1 MDNSSIV
8 NYYERLVFDHIQRA
22 LVDTGKIATMDAVLD
37 IACLSLNR
45 LPARYIRHQVD
56 ATFYM
61 TDQEQQKMLT
71 DVAAAVQQASEIALA
86 NPR

>member
-1 MDNSSIV
+1 MDNSSII
-8 NYYERLVFDHIQRA
+8 NYYERLVFDHIQRT
-22 LVDTGKIATMDAVLD
+22 LVDTRKIGSMDAVLD

-61 TDQEQQKMLT
+61 TDQEQQKMLA
-71 DVAAAVQQASEIALA
+71 DVDAAVQQAYEIALA

>member
-1 MDNSSIV
+1 VDNSSIV
-8 NYYERLVFDHIQRA
+8 NYYERLVFDQIQRT
-22 LVDTGKIATMDAVLD
+22 LVDTRRIDTKDAMLD

-56 ATFYM
+56 AAFYM
-61 TDQEQQKMLT
+61 TDQEQQKMLV
-71 DVAAAVQQASEIALA
+71 DVETAVRQAYEIVLA

>member
-8 NYYERLVFDHIQRA
+8 NYYEKLVFDHIQRT
-22 LVDTGKIATMDAVLD
+22 LVDTRRIDTIDAVLD

-45 LPARYIRHQVD
+45 LPARYIRHQID
-56 ATFYM
+56 AAFYM
-61 TDQEQQKMLT
+61 TDQERQKMLA
-71 DVAAAVQQASEIALA
+71 DVEAAVQQAYEVVLA

>member
-8 NYYERLVFDHIQRA
+8 NYYERLVFDHIQRT
-22 LVDTGKIATMDAVLD
+22 LVDTRIIRSMDAVLD

-56 ATFYM
+56 AVFYM
-61 TDQEQQKMLT
+61 TDQERQKMLA
-71 DVAAAVQQASEIALA
+71 DVETAVQQAHEIVLA